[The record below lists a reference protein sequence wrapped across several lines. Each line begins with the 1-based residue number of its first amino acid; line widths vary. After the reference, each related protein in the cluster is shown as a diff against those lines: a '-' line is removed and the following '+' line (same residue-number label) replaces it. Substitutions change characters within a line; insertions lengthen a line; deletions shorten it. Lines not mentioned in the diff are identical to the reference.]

1 MKIALVITAF
11 GWISMTLLWWRGQRR
26 IEGLIALVI
35 VCKTTLQIAG
45 DALREQLRAASNS
58 QSSSVA
64 VNTPTDS
71 ADPTSTEL

>member
-45 DALREQLRAASNS
+45 DALREKL
-58 QSSSVA
+58 QSDGGVQPATHA
-64 VNTPTDS
+64 VVPEPDKHTKS
-71 ADPTSTEL
+71 